1 MGTGTGTG
9 KGNGKG
15 NAGNAVNHPDER
27 GPSVRFGADP
37 DRPDGRRRVVVDAIR
52 PLIDGGAYAVKRV
65 IGDRVRVEADLL
77 ADGHDKLAG
86 RLWYRGPNDQSW
98 REAPLSLLPPG
109 PPPAGGDGD
118 TWTGEFVVD
127 ALGTWRY
134 TVSAWVDS
142 LESWLW
148 GIERKATAGQDLSLG
163 LRDGAA
169 LVLAAADRAPAGPA
183 RETLRRLAASMTDS
197 SAAAVGLPVLLPPEI
212 RALMHAYPDRSAET
226 VREPALELTVE
237 PLRARF
243 SNWYELFP
251 RSHATDRP
259 DESPAG
265 HGTLR
270 EAEGRLPYIAQMG
283 FDIVYLPP
291 IHPIGRAYRK
301 GPDNSLTAGPDD
313 PGSPWAIG
321 AAEGGHKSVHPQLGT
336 LEDFHHFLRA
346 AQDLGMQVALDIA
359 LQASPDHPYV
369 REHPEWFVHRADGSI
384 QYAENPP
391 KKYQDIYPFDFS
403 GPAWQAAW
411 DELRSIFTFW
421 IEQGVTVF
429 RVDNPHTKPLPFW
442 RWCIASIK
450 KRHPEVIF
458 LAEAFTRPKVMYA
471 LAKGGFSQSYT
482 YFTWRTSKRELTEYV
497 RSLAQ
502 PPVSD
507 FFRPNFWPNTPDILP
522 EHLQFG
528 TRGTFIARAALAA
541 TLAPSWG
548 VYGPVFELQE
558 KAARP
563 GAEEYAQNEKYQVRQ
578 WRLDSPDNLAP
589 VLERLNRIRREHPAL
604 QRLEGTTFHRTDN
617 ESLLCYSRA
626 DERGAD
632 LLLVVV
638 NLDGYNTQ
646 GGWIDL
652 DPGVMPMGEGVRY
665 QMHDLMS
672 DARYVWTDARAY
684 VSLDPRVMPAHV
696 FHARRL
702 VRSER
707 TFEYYL

>member
-1 MGTGTGTG
+1 MQG
-9 KGNGKG
+9 
-15 NAGNAVNHPDER
+15 AGHSGGDILDGDPQI
-27 GPSVRFGADP
+27 RFGADP
-37 DRPDGRRRVVVDAIR
+37 DRPDGRRRVIIDAIR
-52 PLIDGGAYAVKRV
+52 PAIDGGAYAVKRV
-65 IGDRVRVEADLL
+65 LGDRVRVEADLL

-98 REAPLSLLPPG
+98 REAPLALLPPG

-118 TWTGEFVVD
+118 TWVGEFMVD
-127 ALGTWRY
+127 ALGAWRY

-142 LESWLW
+142 WESWLW
-148 GIERKATAGQDLSLG
+148 GIERKAAAGQDLSLG

-169 LVLAAADRAPAGPA
+169 LIAAAAERAPAGPA
-183 RETLRRLAASMTDS
+183 RETLRRLAASLAET
-197 SAAAVGLPVLLPPEI
+197 SAAGVGLAALLPPEI

-226 VREPALELTVE
+226 VRQPALELTVE

-251 RSHATDRP
+251 RSRAG
-259 DESPAG
+259 EQSGAPAGG

-270 EAEGRLPYIAQMG
+270 EAEQRLPYVAQMG

-321 AAEGGHKSVHPQLGT
+321 AAEGGHKAVHPQLGT
-336 LEDFHHFLRA
+336 LDDFQHFLRA
-346 AQDLGMQVALDIA
+346 ARDAGLQVALDIA

-369 REHPEWFVHRADGSI
+369 REHPEWFVRRSDGSI

-403 GPAWQAAW
+403 GPAWQALW
-411 DELRSIFTFW
+411 EELRGVFTFW

-482 YFTWRTSKRELTEYV
+482 YFTWRTTKRELTEYV
-497 RSLAQ
+497 RALGK

-528 TRGTFIARAALAA
+528 TRGTFIARAVLAA

-548 VYGPVFELQE
+548 IYGPVFELQE

-563 GAEEYAQNEKYQVRQ
+563 GAEEYAQNEKYQIRS

-589 VLERLNRIRREHPAL
+589 VVERLNRIRREHPAL
-604 QRLEGTTFHRTDN
+604 QRVEGTTFHETDN
-617 ESLLCYSRA
+617 EALLCYSRS
-626 DERGAD
+626 DELGAD
-632 LLLVVV
+632 VLLVVV
-638 NLDGYNTQ
+638 NLDGYNAQ

-652 DPGVMPMGEGVRY
+652 DPGVMPTGEGVRY
-665 QMHDLMS
+665 QMHDLLS
-672 DARYVWTDARAY
+672 DARYIWTDRRAY
-684 VSLDPRVMPAHV
+684 VSLDPRSMPAHL
-696 FHARRL
+696 FHVRRL

>member
-1 MGTGTGTG
+1 MQG
-9 KGNGKG
+9 
-15 NAGNAVNHPDER
+15 AGHSGGDALDSGAPIV
-27 GPSVRFGADP
+27 FGADP
-37 DRPDGRRRVVVDAIR
+37 ERPDGRRRVIIDAIR
-52 PLIDGGAYAVKRV
+52 PQIDGGVYAVKRV
-65 IGDRVRVEADLL
+65 LGDRVRVEADLL

-86 RLWYRGPNDQSW
+86 RLWYRGPADQSW
-98 REAPLSLLPPG
+98 REAPLTLLPPG

-118 TWTGEFVVD
+118 TWVGEFVVD

-134 TVSAWVDS
+134 TVSAWVDGWQ
-142 LESWLW
+142 SWLW
-148 GIERKATAGQDLSLG
+148 GVERKAGAGQDVSLE
-163 LRDGAA
+163 LKDGAS
-169 LVLAAADRAPAGPA
+169 LVAAAAGRAPAGPA
-183 RETLRRLAASMTDS
+183 RETLRKLAAAMTES
-197 SAAAVGLPVLLPPEI
+197 SAASVPLSVLLPPEA
-212 RALMHAYPDRSAET
+212 RALMLAHPDRGAET
-226 VREPALELTVE
+226 VRQPALELTVE

-251 RSHATDRP
+251 RSRASERG
-259 DESPAG
+259 EPAAD

-270 EAEGRLPYIAQMG
+270 EAEQRLPYIAQMG

-291 IHPIGRAYRK
+291 IHPIGRAFRK

-321 AAEGGHKSVHPQLGT
+321 GAEGGHKAVHPQLGT
-336 LEDFHHFLRA
+336 LADFQHFLRA
-346 AQDLGMQVALDIA
+346 ARDAGLQVALDIA

-369 REHPEWFVHRADGSI
+369 KEHPEWFVRRADGSI

-403 GPAWQAAW
+403 GPAWKALW
-411 DELRSIFTFW
+411 EELRSIFLFW

-442 RWCIASIK
+442 RWCLASIRK
-450 KRHPEVIF
+450 SHPEVIF

-482 YFTWRTSKRELTEYV
+482 YFTWRTTKRELTEYV
-497 RSLAQ
+497 RSLGQ

-528 TRGTFIARAALAA
+528 TRGTFIGRAVLAA

-548 VYGPVFELQE
+548 IYGPVFELQE

-563 GAEEYAQNEKYQVRQ
+563 GAEEYAQNEKYQVRS
-578 WRLDSPDNLAP
+578 WRLDHPDSLAP
-589 VLERLNRIRREHPAL
+589 VIERLNRLRREHPAL
-604 QRLEGTTFHRTDN
+604 QHVEGTTFHQTDN
-617 ESLLCYSRA
+617 EGLLCYSRA
-626 DERGAD
+626 DASGTD
-632 LLLVVV
+632 VLLVVV
-638 NLDGYNTQ
+638 NLDGYNTRA
-646 GGWIDL
+646 GWIEL
-652 DPGVMPMGEGVRY
+652 DPAVMPMSGAEGLRY
-665 QMHDLMS
+665 QMHDLLS
-672 DARYVWTDARAY
+672 DARYVWTDRRAY

-696 FHARRL
+696 FHVRRL